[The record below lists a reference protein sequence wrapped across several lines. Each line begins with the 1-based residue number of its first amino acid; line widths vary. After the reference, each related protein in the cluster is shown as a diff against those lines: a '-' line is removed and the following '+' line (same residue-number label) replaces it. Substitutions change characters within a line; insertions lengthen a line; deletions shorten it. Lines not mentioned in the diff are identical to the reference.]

1 MLSLIIKQMR
11 EYFRSPV
18 NVFMGLLFPVL
29 LVFFLGTMLQNL
41 DIADYD
47 IGEIKLQYSVT
58 QTDEQSGRAFA
69 EFLSNISMIKA
80 EKASNEKTAL
90 SLTDKGD
97 IDAYIEL
104 KNGEILLYC
113 GRNEIANR
121 ALGSVLNS
129 FIAVSDTYYKIA
141 STDPSLLMNIGTDT
155 DTEKTFVEQEGLGV
169 TRSMLDYYAV
179 SMTVMMIFMSHM
191 MMGSTAFKDEEKIF
205 TMSRLYL
212 SPLGRTKLF
221 FGKLIGILPSA
232 VIGNAVIMVIS
243 SFVFGARYCD
253 NFVGNLLLLL
263 LFSCC
268 SLASTAVG
276 MLIGV
281 IIKIPAEG
289 VIIPLAWSLLFFS
302 GSFSKQ
308 TFIEGFS
315 DKLPPYIIQQA
326 AFRLTLYGES
336 DSALAVIA
344 VCLAVTSA
352 VSLIGAAIFRVK
364 KSV

>member
-18 NVFMGLLFPVL
+18 NVFMGLFFPVL
-29 LVFFLGTMLQNL
+29 LVFFLGTMLQNF

-47 IGEIKLQYSVT
+47 IGEIKLQYNIS
-58 QTDEQSGRAFA
+58 QTDEQSSKAFA
-69 EFLSNISMIKA
+69 EFLDNISMIKA
-80 EKASNEKTAL
+80 EKANDEKTAL

-141 STDPSLLMNIGTDT
+141 STAPSLLMNIDA
-155 DTEKTFVEQEGLGV
+155 DNEKSFVEQEGLGV

-191 MMGSTAFKDEEKIF
+191 MMGCTAFKDEEKIF

-232 VIGNAVIMVIS
+232 VISNAVIMLLS
-243 SFVFGARYCD
+243 AFVFGARYCD
-253 NFVGNLLLLL
+253 SFAGNLLLFL

-268 SLASTAVG
+268 SLAAIAVG
-276 MLIGV
+276 MLIGI

-302 GSFSKQ
+302 GSFSKEI
-308 TFIEGFS
+308 FLEGFS
-315 DKLPPYIIQQA
+315 DKLPPYLIQQS

-336 DSALAVIA
+336 GDAVITMA
-344 VCLAVTSA
+344 VCLAVTVF
-352 VSLIGAAIFRVK
+352 VSLIGAAIFRRK
-364 KSV
+364 KTV

>member
-69 EFLSNISMIKA
+69 EFLDNISMIKA
-80 EKASNEKTAL
+80 EKASNEKNAL

-113 GRNEIANR
+113 GRNDIANR
-121 ALGSVLNS
+121 ALSSVLNS

-141 STDPSLLMNIGTDT
+141 STDPSLLMNIGT

-191 MMGSTAFKDEEKIF
+191 MMGCTAFKDEEKIF

-232 VIGNAVIMVIS
+232 VISNAVIMLLS
-243 SFVFGARYCD
+243 AFVFGARYCD
-253 NFVGNLLLLL
+253 SFAGNLLLFL

-268 SLASTAVG
+268 SLAAIAVG
-276 MLIGV
+276 MLIGI

-302 GSFSKQ
+302 GSFSKEI
-308 TFIEGFS
+308 FLEGFS
-315 DKLPPYIIQQA
+315 DKLPPYLIQQS

-336 DSALAVIA
+336 GDAVITMA
-344 VCLAVTSA
+344 VCLAVTVF
-352 VSLIGAAIFRVK
+352 VSLIGAAIFRRK
-364 KSV
+364 KTV

>member
-1 MLSLIIKQMR
+1 MLSLIIKQIR
-11 EYFRSPV
+11 EYFRSPA
-18 NVFMGLLFPVL
+18 NVFMGLFFPVL

-58 QTDEQSGRAFA
+58 QTDEQSGKAFA
-69 EFLSNISMIKA
+69 EFLDNISMIKA
-80 EKASNEKTAL
+80 EKASDEKTAL

-113 GRNEIANR
+113 GRNDIANR

-129 FIAVSDTYYKIA
+129 YIAVSDTYYKIA

-155 DTEKTFVEQEGLGV
+155 EKSFVEQEGLGV
-169 TRSMLDYYAV
+169 TRSMMDYYAV
-179 SMTVMMIFMSHM
+179 SMAVMMIFMSHM
-191 MMGSTAFKDEEKIF
+191 MMGCTAFKDEEKIF

-221 FGKLIGILPSA
+221 FSKLIGILPSA
-232 VIGNAVIMVIS
+232 VISNAVIMLLS
-243 SFVFGARYCD
+243 AFVFGARYCD
-253 NFVGNLLLLL
+253 NFIGNLLLFL

-268 SLASTAVG
+268 SMAATAVG
-276 MLIGV
+276 MLIGI

-302 GSFSKQ
+302 GSFSKEV
-308 TFIEGFS
+308 FIEGFS
-315 DKLPPYIIQQA
+315 DKLPPYIVQQA

-344 VCLAVTSA
+344 VCLAVTVA
-352 VSLIGAAIFRVK
+352 VSLIGAVIFRHK
-364 KSV
+364 KTV

>member
-1 MLSLIIKQMR
+1 MLSLIIKQIR

-58 QTDEQSGRAFA
+58 QTDEQSGKAFA
-69 EFLSNISMIKA
+69 EFLDNISMIKT
-80 EKASNEKTAL
+80 EKASDEKTAL

-141 STDPSLLMNIGTDT
+141 STDPSLLMNTDT
-155 DTEKTFVEQEGLGV
+155 DTEKSFVEQDGLGV
-169 TRSMLDYYAV
+169 TRSMMDYYAV
-179 SMTVMMIFMSHM
+179 SMAVMMIFMSHM

-232 VIGNAVIMVIS
+232 VISNAVIMLLS
-243 SFVFGARYCD
+243 AFVFGARYCD
-253 NFVGNLLLLL
+253 NFIGNLLLFL

-268 SLASTAVG
+268 SMAATAVG
-276 MLIGV
+276 MLIGI

-289 VIIPLAWSLLFFS
+289 VIVPLAWSLLFFS
-302 GSFSKQ
+302 GSYSKEI
-308 TFIEGFS
+308 FLEGFS
-315 DKLPPYIIQQA
+315 DKLPPYLIQQS

-336 DSALAVIA
+336 GDAVITMA
-344 VCLAVTSA
+344 VCLAVTVV
-352 VSLIGAAIFRVK
+352 VSLIGAVIFRHK
-364 KSV
+364 KTV

>member
-1 MLSLIIKQMR
+1 MLSLIIKQIR
-11 EYFRSPV
+11 EYFRSPA

-58 QTDEQSGRAFA
+58 QTDEQSGKAFA

-80 EKASNEKTAL
+80 EKASDEKTAL

-104 KNGEILLYC
+104 KNGEILLYG
-113 GRNEIANR
+113 GRNEVANR

-141 STDPSLLMNIGTDT
+141 STDPSLLMNTDV
-155 DTEKTFVEQEGLGV
+155 DTEKSFVEQDGLGV
-169 TRSMLDYYAV
+169 TRSMMDYYAV
-179 SMTVMMIFMSHM
+179 SMAVMMIFMSHM
-191 MMGSTAFKDEEKIF
+191 IMGSTALKDEERIF
-205 TMSRLYL
+205 TLQRLYL
-212 SPLGRTKLF
+212 SPVGKVKL
-221 FGKLIGILPSA
+221 PPA
-232 VIGNAVIMVIS
+232 VIGNAVIMLFSV
-243 SFVFGARYCD
+243 FVFGAKYCD
-253 NFVGNLLLLL
+253 SFVGNLILFLLL
-263 LFSCC
+263 SCC
-268 SLASTAVG
+268 SLASIAVG

-281 IIKIPAEG
+281 LIKIPAESI
-289 VIIPLAWSLLFFS
+289 VIPLTWALLFFS

-308 TFIEGFS
+308 VFVEGFS
-315 DKLPPYIIQQA
+315 DKLPPYIVQQA

-336 DSALAVIA
+336 NSALAVIA
-344 VCLAVTSA
+344 VCLAVTAA

>member
-1 MLSLIIKQMR
+1 MLSLIIKQVR

-47 IGEIKLQYSVT
+47 IGEISVQYSVSE
-58 QTDEQSGRAFA
+58 TDEQSGKAFA
-69 EFLSNISMIKA
+69 EFLDNIDMIKA
-80 EKASNEKTAL
+80 EKNNDIQNAL
-90 SLTDKGD
+90 KLTDSGD
-97 IDAYIEL
+97 TDAYIEL
-104 KNGEILLYC
+104 KNGEIVLHK
-113 GRNEIANR
+113 GRNDIVNR

-129 FIAVSDTYYKIA
+129 YIAVSDTYYKIA
-141 STDPSLLMNIGTDT
+141 STDPSLLMNTDT
-155 DTEKTFVEQEGLGV
+155 DTEKTFVEQDGLGV
-169 TRSMLDYYAV
+169 TRSMMDYYAV
-179 SMTVMMIFMSHM
+179 SMAVMMIFMSHM

-232 VIGNAVIMVIS
+232 VISNAVIMLLS
-243 SFVFGARYCD
+243 AFVFGARYCD
-253 NFVGNLLLLL
+253 NFIGNLLLFL

-268 SLASTAVG
+268 SMAATAVG
-276 MLIGV
+276 MLIGI

-302 GSFSKQ
+302 GSFSKEI
-308 TFIEGFS
+308 FLEGFS
-315 DKLPPYIIQQA
+315 DKLPPYIVQQA

-336 DSALAVIA
+336 GSALAVIA
-344 VCLAVTSA
+344 VCLAVTVA
-352 VSLIGAAIFRVK
+352 VSLIGAVIFRHK
-364 KSV
+364 KTV

>member
-1 MLSLIIKQMR
+1 MLSLIIKQIR
-11 EYFRSPV
+11 EYFRSPA

-58 QTDEQSGRAFA
+58 QTDEQSGKAFA

-80 EKASNEKTAL
+80 EKASDEKTAL

-104 KNGEILLYC
+104 KNGKILLYN
-113 GRNEIANR
+113 GRNKIANR

-179 SMTVMMIFMSHM
+179 SMTVMMIFMAHM
-191 MMGSTAFKDEEKIF
+191 IMGSTALKDEERIF
-205 TMSRLYL
+205 TLQRLYL
-212 SPLGRTKLF
+212 SPVGKVKLF

-232 VIGNAVIMVIS
+232 VIGNAVIMLLS
-243 SFVFGARYCD
+243 AFVFGAKYCD
-253 NFVGNLLLLL
+253 SFIGNLILFL

-268 SLASTAVG
+268 SLAAIAVG

-281 IIKIPAEG
+281 LIKIPAESI
-289 VIIPLAWSLLFFS
+289 VIPLTWALLFFS

-308 TFIEGFS
+308 AFIEGFS

-344 VCLAVTSA
+344 VCLAVTVA
-352 VSLIGAAIFRVK
+352 VSLIGAAIFRRK
-364 KSV
+364 KTV

>member
-1 MLSLIIKQMR
+1 MLSLIIKQIR
-11 EYFRSPV
+11 EYFRSPA

-41 DIADYD
+41 DISDYD
-47 IGEIKLQYSVT
+47 IGEINLQYSVSEA
-58 QTDEQSGRAFA
+58 DEQSGKAFSD
-69 EFLSNISMIKA
+69 FIGNIEMIKA
-80 EKASNEKTAL
+80 EKNDDAESAL
-90 SLTDKGD
+90 KLTDNGD
-97 IDAYIEL
+97 ADAYIEV
-104 KNGEILLYC
+104 KAGEIVFHS

-155 DTEKTFVEQEGLGV
+155 EKTFVEQEGLGV
-169 TRSMLDYYAV
+169 TRSMMDYYAV
-179 SMTVMMIFMSHM
+179 SMAVMMIFMSHM
-191 MMGSTAFKDEEKIF
+191 IMGSTALKDEERIF
-205 TMSRLYL
+205 TLQRLYL
-212 SPLGRTKLF
+212 SPVGKVKLF
-221 FGKLIGILPSA
+221 FGKLIGTLPSA
-232 VIGNAVIMVIS
+232 VIGNAVIMLFSV
-243 SFVFGARYCD
+243 FVFGAKYCD
-253 NFVGNLLLLL
+253 SFAGNLLLFL

-281 IIKIPAEG
+281 LIKIPAESI
-289 VIIPLAWSLLFFS
+289 VIPLTWALLFFS

-315 DKLPPYIIQQA
+315 DKLPPYIVQQA

-336 DSALAVIA
+336 GSALAVIA
-344 VCLAVTSA
+344 VCLAVTVA
-352 VSLIGAAIFRVK
+352 VSLIGAAIFRRK
-364 KSV
+364 KTV

>member
-1 MLSLIIKQMR
+1 MLSLIIKQIR
-11 EYFRSPV
+11 EYFRSPA

-47 IGEIKLQYSVT
+47 IGEIKLQYSVA
-58 QTDEQSGRAFA
+58 QTNEQSGKAFA
-69 EFLSNISMIKA
+69 EFLDNISMIKA

-141 STDPSLLMNIGTDT
+141 STDPSLLMNT
-155 DTEKTFVEQEGLGV
+155 DTEKSFVEQDGLGV
-169 TRSMLDYYAV
+169 TRSMMDYYAV
-179 SMTVMMIFMSHM
+179 SMAVMMIFMSHM
-191 MMGSTAFKDEEKIF
+191 IMGSTALKDEERIF
-205 TMSRLYL
+205 TLQRLYL
-212 SPLGRTKLF
+212 SPVGKAKLF
-221 FGKLIGILPSA
+221 FGKLIGTLPSA
-232 VIGNAVIMVIS
+232 VIGNAVIMLFSV
-243 SFVFGARYCD
+243 FVFGAKYCD
-253 NFVGNLLLLL
+253 SFVGNLILFL

-268 SLASTAVG
+268 SLATIAVG

-281 IIKIPAEG
+281 LIKIPAESI
-289 VIIPLAWSLLFFS
+289 VIPLTWALLFFS

-308 TFIEGFS
+308 VFIEGLS
-315 DKLPPYIIQQA
+315 DKLPPYIVQQA

-344 VCLAVTSA
+344 VCLAVTVA

>member
-1 MLSLIIKQMR
+1 MLSLIIKQIR
-11 EYFRSPV
+11 EYFRSPA

-47 IGEIKLQYSVT
+47 IGEIKLQYNVV
-58 QTDEQSGRAFA
+58 QTDEQSGKAFA
-69 EFLSNISMIKA
+69 EFLGNISMIKA
-80 EKASNEKTAL
+80 EKASDEKTAL

-141 STDPSLLMNIGTDT
+141 LTDPSLLI
-155 DTEKTFVEQEGLGV
+155 KTFVEQDGLGV
-169 TRSMLDYYAV
+169 TRSMMDYYAV
-179 SMTVMMIFMSHM
+179 SMAVMMIFMSHM
-191 MMGSTAFKDEEKIF
+191 IMGSTALKDEERIF
-205 TMSRLYL
+205 TLQRLYL
-212 SPLGRTKLF
+212 SPVGKVKLF
-221 FGKLIGILPSA
+221 FGKLIGTLPPA
-232 VIGNAVIMVIS
+232 VIGNAVIMLFSV
-243 SFVFGARYCD
+243 FVFGAKYCD
-253 NFVGNLLLLL
+253 SFVGNLILFL

-268 SLASTAVG
+268 SLVSIAVG

-281 IIKIPAEG
+281 LIKIPAESI
-289 VIIPLAWSLLFFS
+289 VIPLTWALLFFS

-308 TFIEGFS
+308 VFIEGLS
-315 DKLPPYIIQQA
+315 DKLPPYIVQQA

-344 VCLAVTSA
+344 VCLAVTVA

>member
-29 LVFFLGTMLQNL
+29 LVFFLGTMLQGL

-47 IGEIKLQYSVT
+47 IGEIKLQYSVSEA
-58 QTDEQSGRAFA
+58 DEQSGKAFA
-69 EFLSNISMIKA
+69 EFLDNIDMIKA
-80 EKASNEKTAL
+80 EKNDDSKNAL
-90 SLTDKGD
+90 KLTDNGD
-97 IDAYIEL
+97 TDAYIVL
-104 KNGEILLYC
+104 KNGEISLYR
-113 GRNEIANR
+113 GRNDIANR

-129 FIAVSDTYYKIA
+129 YIAVSDTYYKIA
-141 STDPSLLMNIGTDT
+141 STDPSLLMNIGNADT
-155 DTEKTFVEQEGLGV
+155 TKSFVEQEGLGV

-179 SMTVMMIFMSHM
+179 SMAVMMIFMSHM
-191 MMGSTAFKDEEKIF
+191 MMGCTAFKDEEKIF

-232 VIGNAVIMVIS
+232 VIGNAVIMLIS
-243 SFVFGARYCD
+243 AFAFGARYCD
-253 NFVGNLLLLL
+253 NLAGNLLLFLML
-263 LFSCC
+263 SCC
-268 SLASTAVG
+268 SLATIAVG

-289 VIIPLAWSLLFFS
+289 VIIPLAWTLLFFS
-302 GSFSKQ
+302 GSFSKNI
-308 TFIEGFS
+308 FMEGFS
-315 DKLPPYIIQQA
+315 DKLPPYLIQQS

-336 DSALAVIA
+336 TDAVITIA
-344 VCLAVTSA
+344 VCLAVTVV
-352 VSLIGAAIFRVK
+352 VSLIGAVIFRNK
-364 KSV
+364 KTV

>member
-29 LVFFLGTMLQNL
+29 LVFFLGTMLQGL
-41 DIADYD
+41 DISDYD
-47 IGEIKLQYSVT
+47 IGKIKLQYSVSGA
-58 QTDEQSGRAFA
+58 DEQSGKAFA
-69 EFLSNISMIKA
+69 EFLDNIDMIKA
-80 EKASNEKTAL
+80 EKNNDSENAL
-90 SLTDKGD
+90 KLTDSGD
-97 IDAYIEL
+97 TDAYIEL
-104 KNGEILLYC
+104 KNGEIVLHK
-113 GRNEIANR
+113 GRNDIVNR
-121 ALGSVLNS
+121 ALSSVLNS
-129 FIAVSDTYYKIA
+129 YIAVSDTYYKIA
-141 STDPSLLMNIGTDT
+141 STDPSLLMDIDA
-155 DTEKTFVEQEGLGV
+155 DTEKLFVEQEGLGV

-205 TMSRLYL
+205 TVSRLYL

-232 VIGNAVIMVIS
+232 VISNAVIMLLS
-243 SFVFGARYCD
+243 AFVFGARYCD
-253 NFVGNLLLLL
+253 NFIGNLLLFL

-268 SLASTAVG
+268 SMAATAVG
-276 MLIGV
+276 MLIGI

-302 GSFSKQ
+302 GSFSKEI
-308 TFIEGFS
+308 FLEGFS
-315 DKLPPYIIQQA
+315 DKLPPYLIQQS

-336 DSALAVIA
+336 GDTVITMA
-344 VCLAVTSA
+344 VCLAVTVF
-352 VSLIGAAIFRVK
+352 VSLIGAVIFRRK
-364 KSV
+364 KTV

>member
-1 MLSLIIKQMR
+1 MLSLIIKQIR

-47 IGEIKLQYSVT
+47 IGEISVQYSVSE
-58 QTDEQSGRAFA
+58 TDEQSGKAFA
-69 EFLSNISMIKA
+69 EFLDNIDVIKA
-80 EKASNEKTAL
+80 EKNNDIQNAL
-90 SLTDKGD
+90 KLTDSGD
-97 IDAYIEL
+97 TDACIEL
-104 KNGEILLYC
+104 KNGEIVLHK
-113 GRNEIANR
+113 GRNDIVNR
-121 ALGSVLNS
+121 ALSSVLNS
-129 FIAVSDTYYKIA
+129 YIAVSDTYYKIA
-141 STDPSLLMNIGTDT
+141 STDPSLLMNIDA
-155 DTEKTFVEQEGLGV
+155 DTEKSFVEQEGLGV
-169 TRSMLDYYAV
+169 TRSMMDYYAV
-179 SMTVMMIFMSHM
+179 SMAVMMIFMSHM
-191 MMGSTAFKDEEKIF
+191 MMGCTAFKDEEKIF

-232 VIGNAVIMVIS
+232 VISNAVIMLLS
-243 SFVFGARYCD
+243 AFVFGARYCD
-253 NFVGNLLLLL
+253 NFIGNLLLFL

-268 SLASTAVG
+268 SMAATAVG

-281 IIKIPAEG
+281 LIKIPAESI
-289 VIIPLAWSLLFFS
+289 VIPLTWALLFFS

-308 TFIEGFS
+308 VFIEGFS
-315 DKLPPYIIQQA
+315 DKLPPYIVQQA

-344 VCLAVTSA
+344 VCLAVTVA
-352 VSLIGAAIFRVK
+352 VSLIGAVIFRHK
-364 KSV
+364 KTV

>member
-1 MLSLIIKQMR
+1 MLSLIIKQVR

-47 IGEIKLQYSVT
+47 IGEISVQYSVSE
-58 QTDEQSGRAFA
+58 TDEQSGKAFA
-69 EFLSNISMIKA
+69 EFLDNIDMIKA
-80 EKASNEKTAL
+80 EKNNDIQNAL
-90 SLTDKGD
+90 KLTDSGD
-97 IDAYIEL
+97 TDAYIEL
-104 KNGEILLYC
+104 KNGEIVLHK
-113 GRNEIANR
+113 GRNDIVNR

-129 FIAVSDTYYKIA
+129 YIAVSDTYYKIA
-141 STDPSLLMNIGTDT
+141 STDPSLLMNTNT

-169 TRSMLDYYAV
+169 TRSMMDYYAV
-179 SMTVMMIFMSHM
+179 SMAVMMIFMSHM

-232 VIGNAVIMVIS
+232 VISNAVIMLLS
-243 SFVFGARYCD
+243 AFVFGARYCD
-253 NFVGNLLLLL
+253 NFIGNLLLFL

-268 SLASTAVG
+268 SMAATAVG
-276 MLIGV
+276 MLIGI

-302 GSFSKQ
+302 GSFSKEI
-308 TFIEGFS
+308 FLEGFS
-315 DKLPPYIIQQA
+315 DKLPPYIVQQA

-336 DSALAVIA
+336 GSALAVIA
-344 VCLAVTSA
+344 VCLAVTVA
-352 VSLIGAAIFRVK
+352 VSLIGAVIFRHK
-364 KSV
+364 KTV

>member
-1 MLSLIIKQMR
+1 MLSLIIKQIR

-47 IGEIKLQYSVT
+47 IGEISVQYSVSE
-58 QTDEQSGRAFA
+58 TDEQSGKAFA
-69 EFLSNISMIKA
+69 EFLDNIDMIKA
-80 EKASNEKTAL
+80 EKNNDIQNAL
-90 SLTDKGD
+90 KLTDSGD
-97 IDAYIEL
+97 TDAYIEL
-104 KNGEILLYC
+104 KNGKIVLHK
-113 GRNEIANR
+113 GRNDIVNR
-121 ALGSVLNS
+121 ALSSVLNS
-129 FIAVSDTYYKIA
+129 YIAVSDTYYKIA
-141 STDPSLLMNIGTDT
+141 STDPSLLMNIDA
-155 DTEKTFVEQEGLGV
+155 DTEKSFVEQEGLGV
-169 TRSMLDYYAV
+169 TRSMMDYYAV
-179 SMTVMMIFMSHM
+179 SMAVMMIFMSHM

-232 VIGNAVIMVIS
+232 VISNAVIMLLS
-243 SFVFGARYCD
+243 AFVFGARYCD
-253 NFVGNLLLLL
+253 NFIGNLLLFL

-268 SLASTAVG
+268 SMAATAVG
-276 MLIGV
+276 MLIGI

-302 GSFSKQ
+302 GSFSKEI
-308 TFIEGFS
+308 FLEGFS
-315 DKLPPYIIQQA
+315 DKLPPYLIQQS

-336 DSALAVIA
+336 GDAVITMA
-344 VCLAVTSA
+344 VCLAVTVV
-352 VSLIGAAIFRVK
+352 VSLIGAVIFRRK
-364 KSV
+364 KTV

>member
-1 MLSLIIKQMR
+1 MLSLIIKQIR
-11 EYFRSPV
+11 EYFRSPA

-58 QTDEQSGRAFA
+58 QTDEQSGKAFA

-80 EKASNEKTAL
+80 EKASDEKTAL

-104 KNGEILLYC
+104 KNGEILLYS
-113 GRNEIANR
+113 GRNKIANR

-169 TRSMLDYYAV
+169 TRSMMDYYAV
-179 SMTVMMIFMSHM
+179 SMAVMMIFMSHM
-191 MMGSTAFKDEEKIF
+191 IMGSTALKDEERIF
-205 TMSRLYL
+205 TLQRLYL
-212 SPLGRTKLF
+212 SPVGKVKLF

-232 VIGNAVIMVIS
+232 VIGNAVIMLFSV
-243 SFVFGARYCD
+243 FVFGAKYCD
-253 NFVGNLLLLL
+253 SFIGNLILFL

-268 SLASTAVG
+268 SLATIAVG

-281 IIKIPAEG
+281 LIKIPAESI
-289 VIIPLAWSLLFFS
+289 VIPLTWALLFFS

-308 TFIEGFS
+308 VFIEGFS
-315 DKLPPYIIQQA
+315 DKLPPYIVQQA

-336 DSALAVIA
+336 GSALAVIA
-344 VCLAVTSA
+344 VCLAVTVA
-352 VSLIGAAIFRVK
+352 VSLIGAAIFRRK
-364 KSV
+364 KTV

>member
-1 MLSLIIKQMR
+1 MLSLIIKQIR

-47 IGEIKLQYSVT
+47 IGEISVQYSVSE
-58 QTDEQSGRAFA
+58 TDEQSGKAFA
-69 EFLSNISMIKA
+69 EFLDNIDMIKA
-80 EKASNEKTAL
+80 EKNNDIQNAL
-90 SLTDKGD
+90 KLTDSGD
-97 IDAYIEL
+97 TDACIEL
-104 KNGEILLYC
+104 KNGKIVLHK
-113 GRNEIANR
+113 GRNDIVNR
-121 ALGSVLNS
+121 ALSSVLNS
-129 FIAVSDTYYKIA
+129 YIAVSDTYYKIA
-141 STDPSLLMNIGTDT
+141 STDPSLLMNIDA
-155 DTEKTFVEQEGLGV
+155 DTEKSFVEQEGLGV
-169 TRSMLDYYAV
+169 TRSMMDYYAV
-179 SMTVMMIFMSHM
+179 SMAVMMIFMSHM

-232 VIGNAVIMVIS
+232 VISNAVIMLLS
-243 SFVFGARYCD
+243 AFVFGARYCD
-253 NFVGNLLLLL
+253 NFIGNLLLFL

-268 SLASTAVG
+268 SMAATAVG
-276 MLIGV
+276 MLIGI

-302 GSFSKQ
+302 GSFSKEI
-308 TFIEGFS
+308 FLEGFS
-315 DKLPPYIIQQA
+315 DKLPPYLIQQS

-336 DSALAVIA
+336 GDAVITMA
-344 VCLAVTSA
+344 VCLAVTVV
-352 VSLIGAAIFRVK
+352 VSLIGAVIFRRK
-364 KSV
+364 KTV

>member
-1 MLSLIIKQMR
+1 MLSLILKQLR
-11 EYFRSPV
+11 EYFRTPV

-47 IGEIKLQYSVT
+47 IGEISVQYSVT
-58 QTDEQSGRAFA
+58 ETDEQSGRAFA
-69 EFLSNISMIKA
+69 EFLDNINMIKA
-80 EKASNEKTAL
+80 EKSGDRENAL
-90 SLTDKGD
+90 KLADKGD

-104 KNGEILLYC
+104 ADGEVLIYN
-113 GRNEIANR
+113 GRNDIANR

-129 FIAVSDTYYKIA
+129 YIAVSDTYYKIA
-141 STDPSLLMNIGTDT
+141 STDPSLLMNIGDT
-155 DTEKTFVEQEGLGV
+155 DTEKSFVEQEGLGV

-179 SMTVMMIFMSHM
+179 SITVMMIFMSHM

-205 TMSRLYL
+205 TMSRLYI

-232 VIGNAVIMVIS
+232 LIGNAVIMLLS
-243 SFVFGARYCD
+243 AFVFGAKYCN
-253 NFVGNLLLLL
+253 NFAGNLLLFL

-268 SLASTAVG
+268 SLATIAVG

-281 IIKIPAEG
+281 IIKMPAEG
-289 VIIPLAWSLLFFS
+289 VIIPLSWALLFFS
-302 GSFSKQ
+302 GSFSKNI
-308 TFIEGFS
+308 FIDGFS
-315 DKLPPYIIQQA
+315 DKLPPYLIQQS

-336 DSALAVIA
+336 DSALIVMAI
-344 VCLAVTSA
+344 CLVLTAA
-352 VSLIGAAIFRVK
+352 VSLVGAAIFCTK

>member
-29 LVFFLGTMLQNL
+29 LVFFLGTMLQGL
-41 DIADYD
+41 DISDYD
-47 IGEIKLQYSVT
+47 IGKIKLQYSVSGA
-58 QTDEQSGRAFA
+58 DEQSGKAFA
-69 EFLSNISMIKA
+69 EFLDNIDMIKA
-80 EKASNEKTAL
+80 EKNNDSENAL
-90 SLTDKGD
+90 KLTDSGD
-97 IDAYIEL
+97 TDAYIEL
-104 KNGEILLYC
+104 KNGEIVLHK
-113 GRNEIANR
+113 GRNDIVNR
-121 ALGSVLNS
+121 ALSSVLNS
-129 FIAVSDTYYKIA
+129 YIAVSDTYYKIA
-141 STDPSLLMNIGTDT
+141 STDPSLLMDIDA
-155 DTEKTFVEQEGLGV
+155 DTEKLFVEQEGLGV

-232 VIGNAVIMVIS
+232 VISNAVIMLLS
-243 SFVFGARYCD
+243 AFVFGARYCD
-253 NFVGNLLLLL
+253 NFIGNLLLFL

-268 SLASTAVG
+268 SMAATAVG
-276 MLIGV
+276 MLIGI

-302 GSFSKQ
+302 GSFSKEI
-308 TFIEGFS
+308 FLEGFS
-315 DKLPPYIIQQA
+315 DKLPPYLIQQS

-336 DSALAVIA
+336 GDTVVTMA
-344 VCLAVTSA
+344 VCLAVTVF
-352 VSLIGAAIFRVK
+352 VSLIGAVIFRRK
-364 KSV
+364 KTV

>member
-29 LVFFLGTMLQNL
+29 LVFFLGTMLQGL
-41 DIADYD
+41 DISDYD
-47 IGEIKLQYSVT
+47 IGKIKLQFSVSGA
-58 QTDEQSGRAFA
+58 DEQSGKAFA
-69 EFLSNISMIKA
+69 EFLDNIDMIKA
-80 EKASNEKTAL
+80 EKNNDSENAL
-90 SLTDKGD
+90 KLTDSGD
-97 IDAYIEL
+97 TDAYIEL
-104 KNGEILLYC
+104 KNGEIVLHK
-113 GRNEIANR
+113 GRNDIVNR
-121 ALGSVLNS
+121 ALSSVLNS
-129 FIAVSDTYYKIA
+129 YIAVSDTYYKIA
-141 STDPSLLMNIGTDT
+141 STDPSLLMDIDA
-155 DTEKTFVEQEGLGV
+155 DTEKLFVEQEGLGV

-232 VIGNAVIMVIS
+232 VISNAVIMLLS
-243 SFVFGARYCD
+243 AFVFGARYCD
-253 NFVGNLLLLL
+253 NFIGNLLLFL

-268 SLASTAVG
+268 SMAATAVG
-276 MLIGV
+276 MLIGI

-302 GSFSKQ
+302 GSFSKEI
-308 TFIEGFS
+308 FLEGFS
-315 DKLPPYIIQQA
+315 DKLPPYLIQQS

-336 DSALAVIA
+336 GDTVITMA
-344 VCLAVTSA
+344 VCLAVTVF
-352 VSLIGAAIFRVK
+352 VSLIGAVIFRRK
-364 KSV
+364 KTV

>member
-41 DIADYD
+41 DISDYD
-47 IGEIKLQYSVT
+47 IGEINLQYSVSEA
-58 QTDEQSGRAFA
+58 DEQSGKAFSD
-69 EFLSNISMIKA
+69 FIGNIEMIKA
-80 EKASNEKTAL
+80 EKNDDAESAL
-90 SLTDKGD
+90 KLTDNGD
-97 IDAYIEL
+97 TDAYIEV
-104 KNGEILLYC
+104 KAGEIVFHS
-113 GRNEIANR
+113 GRNDIANR

-129 FIAVSDTYYKIA
+129 YIAVSDTYYKIA
-141 STDPSLLMNIGTDT
+141 STDPSLLMNTDT
-155 DTEKTFVEQEGLGV
+155 DTEKSFVEQDGLGV
-169 TRSMLDYYAV
+169 TRSMMDYYAV
-179 SMTVMMIFMSHM
+179 SMAVMMIFMSHM
-191 MMGSTAFKDEEKIF
+191 MMGCTAFKDEEKIY

-232 VIGNAVIMVIS
+232 VIGNAVIMLLS
-243 SFVFGARYCD
+243 ALVFGAKYCD
-253 NFVGNLLLLL
+253 SFAGNLLLFL
-263 LFSCC
+263 LFCCC

-281 IIKIPAEG
+281 LIKIPAESI
-289 VIIPLAWSLLFFS
+289 VIPLTWALLFFS

-308 TFIEGFS
+308 VFIEGFS
-315 DKLPPYIIQQA
+315 DKLPPYIVQQA

-336 DSALAVIA
+336 DGALAVIA
-344 VCLAVTSA
+344 VCLAVTVA